1 MDAPNRLAGQGV
13 PFAAMREE
21 DIMSVIRNRG
31 PLQDSRVI
39 LGPGDDLAMVRCKS
53 GQNLLIGV
61 DQVVD
66 GLHVNAD
73 TMDWDR
79 IGRKAVHRC
88 LSDIAAMAGLP
99 LASVVSVAVPTG
111 ATRLNIEALCVG
123 LNAAADDWNTP
134 LVGGD
139 IAIHRTDEGP
149 LTIAVTVVG
158 TPHAVGAITRGGGRA
173 GDLLIVTGNLGCSM
187 LPDGTGHHLDFYPR
201 IEEAIAAADTFG
213 TRLHAMIDISD
224 GLGRDA
230 GRLAEASG
238 LQAEINMNRLPRRGA
253 ATALDAMRDGED
265 YELLLAVAGD
275 TEIPASFEGRGESCP
290 LTIIGSL
297 HASDEGSGQVNA
309 VTADGQVLDG
319 SAMGWDHG

>member
-99 LASVVSVAVPTG
+99 LASVAP
-111 ATRLNIEALCVG
+111 
-123 LNAAADDWNTP
+123 
-134 LVGGD
+134 
-139 IAIHRTDEGP
+139 
-149 LTIAVTVVG
+149 
-158 TPHAVGAITRGGGRA
+158 
-173 GDLLIVTGNLGCSM
+173 
-187 LPDGTGHHLDFYPR
+187 
-201 IEEAIAAADTFG
+201 
-213 TRLHAMIDISD
+213 
-224 GLGRDA
+224 
-230 GRLAEASG
+230 SG
-238 LQAEINMNRLPRRGA
+238 EK
-253 ATALDAMRDGED
+253 ATALTLDVCPRRDAISCRDATSQIFT
-265 YELLLAVAGD
+265 L
-275 TEIPASFEGRGESCP
+275 
-290 LTIIGSL
+290 
-297 HASDEGSGQVNA
+297 
-309 VTADGQVLDG
+309 
-319 SAMGWDHG
+319 